1 MTKLKYSN
9 WNDICKKMKL
19 KDSKDRVIE
28 VKSTNSFLA
37 RLLFIAKSNRD
48 IDLEEVVSNH
58 EFSATNSLIMQ
69 PDGSIIM
76 CTNKSELLHILEN
89 LPSESSYQE
98 PEALNLENTVLII
111 DGMCIVNEVISVA
124 CPKHCKDLAD
134 VFVNTLKGRSRG
146 YESCRLIFDNYDR
159 PNSLK
164 DYLRHGIKTRILS
177 GNAFHI
183 VDATPIQNLKVFLSN
198 NETKDALTIYLAE
211 KNIGNRYA
219 SSYCYST
226 WC

>member
-1 MTKLKYSN
+1 MKLFVQERICGSDNLWKPMTKLKYSN
-9 WNDICKKMKL
+9 WIDICKKMKL
-19 KDSKDRVIE
+19 KDAKNRVIE

-48 IDLEEVVSNH
+48 IDLEEVISNN

-98 PEALNLENTVLII
+98 PDTLNLENTVLII

-134 VFVNTLKGRSRG
+134 VFVNTLKGRSIG

-159 PNSLK
+159 PDSLK
-164 DYLRHGIKTRILS
+164 DYHRHGVKLEFYQVIHFTL
-177 GNAFHI
+177 
-183 VDATPIQNLKVFLSN
+183 
-198 NETKDALTIYLAE
+198 
-211 KNIGNRYA
+211 
-219 SSYCYST
+219 
-226 WC
+226 